1 MSKIFLVLLA
11 VTCFAVT
18 VEADVFR
25 QTEDYVISLELNAD
39 VREDI
44 LRNIRNYL
52 PFSYSGKLLSRT
64 HLKTF
69 EEIVNTGLFEEVDG
83 ENIGKVAAISITALF
98 NGAPA
103 ETIADIALIAFS
115 KPLTESQ
122 MTTGAKALKNMSDAG
137 ISEDI
142 QQQVVSYGFYNDWS
156 NRNIRG
162 ISNGMIEGKRQSI
175 PLEKLALALILRI
188 DQGTVG
194 VSFENT
200 VDEEIGFIRNLRSSD
215 PERMRRE
222 SIYRSM
228 QSAAEKGLPEGIAN
242 DFYYNA
248 VDEGW
253 SAEDAQ
259 KLFDALVDG
268 FRQGMTPEKLALA
281 FILRM
286 EADAGKVPIE
296 KIITDEK
303 KYVASLQKD
312 RMKLQKKQYQP
323 PVSYQQRPSY
333 ELRLNIPLMQNTINS
348 FIGTPYMWGG
358 NSRWGVDC
366 SGFTKSV
373 YSEQGI
379 LLPRVSREQYQVGK
393 KVDYQNL
400 SFGDL
405 IFFNKSGYG
414 MITHVGIYVGNGRF
428 AHSCCSKG
436 VTISSLNKGYY
447 KKRYTGAKRIAG

>member
-1 MSKIFLVLLA
+1 MQKIFLVLLA

-39 VREDI
+39 VWEDI

-303 KYVASLQKD
+303 KYVASLQ
-312 RMKLQKKQYQP
+312 
-323 PVSYQQRPSY
+323 
-333 ELRLNIPLMQNTINS
+333 NS
-348 FIGTPYMWGG
+348 FAQDALPLHSVYAISTTNTRKLDLKELTGI
-358 NSRWGVDC
+358 
-366 SGFTKSV
+366 SGFQVFIRNTFRKRFLDGLGGREGNF
-373 YSEQGI
+373 EQAVAVAKHAKVSHVTRPRRPF
-379 LLPRVSREQYQVGK
+379 LLNE
-393 KVDYQNL
+393 
-400 SFGDL
+400 L
-405 IFFNKSGYG
+405 IQLLEEDFK
-414 MITHVGIYVGNGRF
+414 
-428 AHSCCSKG
+428 
-436 VTISSLNKGYY
+436 
-447 KKRYTGAKRIAG
+447 